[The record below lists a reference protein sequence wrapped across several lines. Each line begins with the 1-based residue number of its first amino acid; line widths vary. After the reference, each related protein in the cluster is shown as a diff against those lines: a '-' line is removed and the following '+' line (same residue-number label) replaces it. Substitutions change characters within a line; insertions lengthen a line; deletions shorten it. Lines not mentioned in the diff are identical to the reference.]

1 MGIITITDTGIGMTK
16 QELVDCLGT
25 IAQSG
30 TSSFHLRSVRITLR
44 LLWHWLWLL
53 FRRDC
58 PLSSRLALHLRILP
72 AGRLDANLQMIAKI
86 AAVCNDAG
94 VSQSEHKFVAHG
106 MPTEAALKVLVE
118 KMGLPEGSKDV
129 QSGSKNTILH

>member
-1 MGIITITDTGIGMTK
+1 MAVSK
-16 QELVDCLGT
+16 LV
-25 IAQSG
+25 ASG
-30 TSSFHLRSVRITLR
+30 PNVDTLR
-44 LLWHWLWLL
+44 ASKVEGTTYNPS
-53 FRRDC
+53 DGQ
-58 PLSSRLALHLRILP
+58 IENLP